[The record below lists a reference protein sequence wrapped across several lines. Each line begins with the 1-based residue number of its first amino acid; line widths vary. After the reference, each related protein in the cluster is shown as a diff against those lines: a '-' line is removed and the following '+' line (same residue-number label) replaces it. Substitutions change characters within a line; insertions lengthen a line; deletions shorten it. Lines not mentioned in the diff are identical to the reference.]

1 MKQYILAIVLLLF
14 TPQILQKHRTGP
26 KLGNTP
32 VMQVVQ
38 ASYYGHGDGFDGKR
52 TASGERFN
60 KMRHTAAHKWL
71 PFGTRVFLLNRE
83 TKKWTIVTIND
94 RGPFVKGR
102 DFDISWIA
110 AKDLQMVDQGVAAL
124 SYRIL

>member
-1 MKQYILAIVLLLF
+1 
-14 TPQILQKHRTGP
+14 
-26 KLGNTP
+26 
-32 VMQVVQ
+32 
-38 ASYYGHGDGFDGKR
+38 
-52 TASGERFN
+52 
-60 KMRHTAAHKWL
+60 
-71 PFGTRVFLLNRE
+71 LNRE